1 MVSKIIIDEGVF
13 DECFTP
19 ESLVCRE
26 GQAREIARC
35 LAPIKSGKFAKSLY
49 IHGPPGIGK
58 TSVAKW
64 ILREHFENNS
74 AYVNCWS
81 KRTSHKIM
89 EDILLQAG
97 HVIHGRESTSELIKK
112 FEKSKKKLVVCLDE
126 SDHIK
131 DIDVLYTLA
140 RNSCTVMIISNRE
153 FSPTDM
159 DYRISSSLSFDEI
172 EFKPYNREEI
182 LNILKERA
190 TCGMRPGS
198 VDNNIMSVVAGMSNG
213 DARIG
218 LQIMRSA
225 ARDAELKNL
234 DVVTLEEIKNASKST
249 RKYRLSY
256 VLGTLNIEQR
266 IIYEIL
272 LKNKVMDSG
281 QLFEEYRRVSTNNP
295 TDRTYRNYMQ
305 RMKELG
311 LVKEHGS
318 HRWKRFEIAL

>member
-13 DECFTP
+13 DERFTP
-19 ESLVCRE
+19 ETLVCRE

-35 LAPIKSGKFAKSLY
+35 LAPVKSGKFAKSLY

-74 AYVNCWS
+74 VYVNCWN

-97 HVIHGRESTSELIKK
+97 HVIHGRESTSDLIKK
-112 FEKSKKKLVVCLDE
+112 FEKSKKKFVVCLDE

-131 DIDVLYTLA
+131 DSDILYTLA
-140 RNSCTVMIISNRE
+140 RNSYPLVMISNRP
-153 FSPTDM
+153 FSLSEV
-159 DYRISSSLSFDEI
+159 DYRITSSLSFDEV
-172 EFKPYNREEI
+172 EFKPYNRDEI
-182 LNILKERA
+182 LSILRDRV
-190 TCGMRPGS
+190 TYGMKPGS
-198 VDNNIMSVVAGMSNG
+198 INDNLLSVVAGMCNG

-218 LQIMRSA
+218 LHIMRSA
-225 ARDAELKNL
+225 AMDAELNGR
-234 DVVTLEEIKNASKST
+234 DMITLEHIKNASKSA

-256 VLGTLNIEQR
+256 VLSNLNQEQR

-272 LKNKVMDSG
+272 QKNKVMDSG
-281 QLFEEYRRVSTNNP
+281 QLFEEYRQTSKNNP
-295 TDRTYRNYMQ
+295 IDRTYRNYMQ
-305 RMKELG
+305 KMKDMELVREIG
-311 LVKEHGS
+311 KG
-318 HRWKRFEIAL
+318 RWKKYEIVI